1 MKKISSKIFRPKK
14 DETFSELLKRTNTF
28 IVEKYNKGY
37 SLTKEIAN
45 EKLIVVDY
53 WVEEW

>member
-1 MKKISSKIFRPKK
+1 MKKINSKIFRSKK
-14 DETFSELLKRTNTF
+14 NETFSELLKRTNTF
-28 IVEKYNKGY
+28 IVEKHNKGY
-37 SLTKEIAN
+37 SLTKEIVN